1 MLEENL
7 TDPVDIVV
15 KRKIVAVR
23 DKLEDLIRNSK
34 CSMEGIEFPA
44 Q

>member
-7 TDPVDIVV
+7 TDPVDIAV

-23 DKLEDLIRNSK
+23 LARRSHTKFQMFHGRN
-34 CSMEGIEFPA
+34 
-44 Q
+44 